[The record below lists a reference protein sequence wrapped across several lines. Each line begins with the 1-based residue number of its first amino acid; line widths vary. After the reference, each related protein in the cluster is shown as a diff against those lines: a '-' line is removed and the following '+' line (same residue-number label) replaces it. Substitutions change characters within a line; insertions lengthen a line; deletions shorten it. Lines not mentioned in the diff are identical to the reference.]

1 MHTITT
7 FWCKKPVHVTK
18 VIIGDIYEYQPANP
32 AATRNRGRQGLLI
45 EFNNDQY
52 RTDLSKNATIKWL
65 DTKRT
70 SQVDIGS
77 FIHISDA
84 LKTKEQLA
92 AEAFEYQR
100 QRIEEYMNQ
109 PHAPL
114 DEPASFEFEKK
125 SYVIMSAGRTKG
137 ELDLGILYPGE
148 KEITIS
154 KFEMLP
160 RGMQEEIVL
169 THPYFFR
176 MMG

>member
-7 FWCKKPVHVTK
+7 YWGRKPVHITN
-18 VIIGDIYEYQPANP
+18 VIIGDVYEFQPANP
-32 AATRNRGRQGLLI
+32 AATRNRGRQGTLI

-84 LKTKEQLA
+84 HKTKEQLA
-92 AEAFEYQR
+92 DEAAEYQR
-100 QRIEEYMNQ
+100 QRAEEYMNQ
-109 PHAPL
+109 PL
-114 DEPASFEFEKK
+114 TLLSEPASFEFENK
-125 SYVIMSAGRTKG
+125 SYVIMSVGRTKG

-148 KEITIS
+148 KGVKTS
-154 KFEMLP
+154 KFEKLP

-169 THPYFFR
+169 AHPYFFR